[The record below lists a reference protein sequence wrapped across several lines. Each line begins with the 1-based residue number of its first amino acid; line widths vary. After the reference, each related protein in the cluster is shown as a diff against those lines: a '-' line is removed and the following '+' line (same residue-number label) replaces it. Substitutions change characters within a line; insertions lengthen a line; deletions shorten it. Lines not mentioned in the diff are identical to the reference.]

1 MVKDGKDEDKVD
13 ANADDVL
20 HFIEGEPEHLPGH
33 NCPLSKGGS
42 PEVGGITV
50 KYLHQSWM
58 YSFFYFDAFSSS
70 FSHCSPFGYPKTI
83 PSKHPLGK
91 HSLELTQHMTE
102 ISNVNNFFNTN
113 IIL

>member
-1 MVKDGKDEDKVD
+1 MDSED
-13 ANADDVL
+13 ATDDDLL
-20 HFIEGEPEHLPGH
+20 HLIEGEPEHLPGH

-58 YSFFYFDAFSSS
+58 SSFFVLVPFSSS

-102 ISNVNNFFNTN
+102 MSNINKSLNFYTN